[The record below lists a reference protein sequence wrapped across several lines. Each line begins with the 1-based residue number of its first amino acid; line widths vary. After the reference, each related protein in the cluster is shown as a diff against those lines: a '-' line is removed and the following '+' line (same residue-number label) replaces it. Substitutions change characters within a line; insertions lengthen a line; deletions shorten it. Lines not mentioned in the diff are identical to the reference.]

1 MMKKL
6 LGKISNLRLAAIAL
20 ALVAVACAVVWVS
33 HSLRRSSVAVGS
45 DKKIE
50 ITPEQITAIKA
61 IGQWEFLS
69 VSDEELV
76 DTVRRGFFSDDQL
89 VRIYYGTM
97 RLGIDLD
104 ETAPGW
110 IAARGDTV
118 CVTLPPVK
126 LLDSDFI
133 DEARTR
139 SFYESGRWTA
149 ADREAMYRR
158 AADAMRRKGLS
169 RANIRSAES
178 NDDAQFR
185 SMLQAMGFNNII
197 IRFGDKQD

>member
-1 MMKKL
+1 M
-6 LGKISNLRLAAIAL
+6 NRLAFTWLAGCAL
-20 ALVAVACAVVWVS
+20 LCACQPTN
-33 HSLRRSSVAVGS
+33 
-45 DKKIE
+45 KKIT
-50 ITPEQITAIKA
+50 INGTLT
-61 IGQWEFLS
+61 GVGDDTL
-69 VSDEELV
+69 LV
-76 DTVRRGFFSDDQL
+76 QS
-89 VRIYYGTM
+89 
-97 RLGIDLD
+97 
-104 ETAPGW
+104 
-110 IAARGDTV
+110 
-118 CVTLPPVK
+118 VTLPPVK

-178 NDDAQFR
+178 NADAQFR
-185 SMLQAMGFNNII
+185 SMLQAMSFNNII

>member
-1 MMKKL
+1 MKNML
-6 LGKISNLRLAAIAL
+6 RNISRLRLALIAAAIVA
-20 ALVAVACAVVWVS
+20 AVAAALWAARTVS
-33 HSLRRSSVAVGS
+33 RSSLSVGA
-45 DKKIE
+45 DKRID
-50 ITPEQITAIKA
+50 ITPEQIRAIKA
-61 IGQWEFLS
+61 IGEWEFLA
-69 VSDEELV
+69 VTGEELV
-76 DTVRRGFFSDDQL
+76 DTVRRGFFSDDHL

-126 LLDSDFI
+126 LLDDDFI

-178 NDDAQFR
+178 NADAQFR
-185 SMLQAMGFNNII
+185 SMLQAMGFDNII

>member
-1 MMKKL
+1 MKNML
-6 LGKISNLRLAAIAL
+6 RNISRLRLALIAAAIVA
-20 ALVAVACAVVWVS
+20 AVAAALWAARTVS
-33 HSLRRSSVAVGS
+33 RSSLSVGA
-45 DKKIE
+45 DKRID
-50 ITPEQITAIKA
+50 ITPEQIRAIKA
-61 IGQWEFLS
+61 IGEWEFLA
-69 VSDEELV
+69 VTGEELV
-76 DTVRRGFFSDDQL
+76 DTVRRGFFSDDHL

-158 AADAMRRKGLS
+158 AADTMRRKGLS

-178 NDDAQFR
+178 NADAQFR

-197 IRFGDKQD
+197 IRFGDKQY

>member
-1 MMKKL
+1 MKSML
-6 LGKISNLRLAAIAL
+6 RNISRLRLALIAAAIVA
-20 ALVAVACAVVWVS
+20 AVAAALWAARTVS
-33 HSLRRSSVAVGS
+33 RSSLSVGA
-45 DKKIE
+45 DKRID
-50 ITPEQITAIKA
+50 ITPEQIRAIKA
-61 IGQWEFLS
+61 IGEWEFLA
-69 VSDEELV
+69 VTGEELV
-76 DTVRRGFFSDDQL
+76 DTVRRGFFSDDHL

-126 LLDSDFI
+126 LLDDDFI

-149 ADREAMYRR
+149 ADREAMYRS

-178 NDDAQFR
+178 NADAQFR

>member
-1 MMKKL
+1 MKNL
-6 LGKISNLRLAAIAL
+6 LRNISRLRLALIAAAIVA
-20 ALVAVACAVVWVS
+20 AVAAALWAARTVS
-33 HSLRRSSVAVGS
+33 RSSLSVGA
-45 DKKIE
+45 DKRID
-50 ITPEQITAIKA
+50 ITPEQIRAIKA
-61 IGQWEFLS
+61 IGEWEFLA
-69 VSDEELV
+69 VTGEELV
-76 DTVRRGFFSDDQL
+76 DTVRRGFFGDDHL

-118 CVTLPPVK
+118 CVTLPPIK
-126 LLDSDFI
+126 LLDGDFI

-158 AADAMRRKGLS
+158 AADAMRSKGLS

-178 NDDAQFR
+178 NADAQFR
-185 SMLQAMGFNNII
+185 SMLQAMGFDNII
-197 IRFGDKQD
+197 IRFGSK